1 MKSIHKDIEYYLV
14 SAFTTTC
21 TSTAGT
27 LLLKMF
33 NLTKCLRFS
42 VSCSQAVQHI
52 NQFFFFY
59 CRILNFLKIQNK
71 VPICDSNINKN
82 VEI

>member
-1 MKSIHKDIEYYLV
+1 MKSIHEDIEYYLV
-14 SAFTTTC
+14 SAVTTIGTFTTTC
-21 TSTAGT
+21 TSTAAT

-52 NQFFFFY
+52 NQFF
-59 CRILNFLKIQNK
+59 LLQNSEFSQ
-71 VPICDSNINKN
+71 DSK
-82 VEI
+82 